1 MMGRTAGWLV
11 VFLLPLTVLEVW
23 VYSME
28 RNVRV
33 RALRMHVLMIHQLIG
48 TAGCWFV
55 WKRVTK
61 VVRSY
66 GPCSVGTAVR
76 AALLLLLGSSQLSV
90 ALGLLFVD
98 REPAL
103 VTRIS
108 NTCLGLS
115 LFLCVSLA
123 ATDLASLS
131 LGKIFGDQI
140 FPRVRRR
147 ENKGTGLGR
156 SEQKLRLLV
165 ALVVAVGLSFAGL
178 LGVAQFTVERLDIP
192 VKGLNARLNGTTI
205 VQLSDIHLGGYTG
218 RSTLQRIVDRVNQLH
233 PDIVVIT
240 GDLVDGAV
248 VYMRE
253 IVKPLN
259 GLKAKHGVYFS
270 TGE

>member
-1 MMGRTAGWLV
+1 M
-11 VFLLPLTVLEVW
+11 
-23 VYSME
+23 
-28 RNVRV
+28 
-33 RALRMHVLMIHQLIG
+33 
-48 TAGCWFV
+48 
-55 WKRVTK
+55 
-61 VVRSY
+61 
-66 GPCSVGTAVR
+66 
-76 AALLLLLGSSQLSV
+76 
-90 ALGLLFVD
+90 
-98 REPAL
+98 
-103 VTRIS
+103 
-108 NTCLGLS
+108 
-115 LFLCVSLA
+115 
-123 ATDLASLS
+123 
-131 LGKIFGDQI
+131 
-140 FPRVRRR
+140 
-147 ENKGTGLGR
+147 
-156 SEQKLRLLV
+156 

-218 RSTLQRIVDRVNQLH
+218 RSTLQRIVNRVNQLH